1 MLTPHVSNTP
11 EPQQLVSHM
20 TAKQLE
26 YPDAPATDY
35 NTRDVPADFAAITTK
50 TVDSK
55 VCMCA
60 CVRASS

>member
-1 MLTPHVSNTP
+1 MWLKCHVNPRLLTLPNKTHNPNT
-11 EPQQLVSHM
+11 

-35 NTRDVPADFAAITTK
+35 NTRDVPADFAAITSK

-55 VCMCA
+55 VGPG
-60 CVRASS
+60 VR